1 MLSAGDP
8 APDFS
13 LQDQDGNTHTLA
25 DYAGRQLLIYFY
37 PRADTPG
44 CTKQSCSVRDH
55 AAELA
60 ARSIAA
66 LGSAPT
72 VRPRRNGST
81 TSTRWASR
89 CCATRSAA

>member
-13 LQDQDGNTHTLA
+13 LQDQDGNTHSLA

-44 CTKQSCSVRDH
+44 CT
-55 AAELA
+55 
-60 ARSIAA
+60 RSPAPSATTRPNWPQRA
-66 LGSAPT
+66 LPRSGSAPT
-72 VRPRRNGST
+72 APPRRSGST
-81 TSTRWASR
+81 TSSRWASR
-89 CCATRSAA
+89 CCATPSGR